1 MRSISLQFV
10 ARAIAAALFMAI
22 LATGADA
29 AVGSFAPPVRGVPA
43 PPPPPPP
50 PAPTTPNIPAPAIM
64 NQQSQTTGACGVGLE
79 LAPAPEAG
87 DVGDAVNDLSA
98 ATQKYIKDCQCA
110 SQQCV
115 ADALDKYAEAL
126 AAIAPRLPPRLRNLP
141 SVVAQA
147 ARRVRAARTKAQAVQ
162 AINAAIAVIHKD
174 MTLVRAE
181 DAETRQRET
190 RSGALVADTL
200 NVASL
205 SLEKGGGL

>member
-1 MRSISLQFV
+1 MRSISLQFA

-22 LATGADA
+22 LAMGAGA
-29 AVGSFAPPVRGVPA
+29 APGLNYSPPVRAPA
-43 PPPPPPP
+43 PPPP

-64 NQQSQTTGACGVGLE
+64 NQQSQATGACGVGLE

-126 AAIAPRLPPRLRNLP
+126 AAVAPRLPPRLRNLP